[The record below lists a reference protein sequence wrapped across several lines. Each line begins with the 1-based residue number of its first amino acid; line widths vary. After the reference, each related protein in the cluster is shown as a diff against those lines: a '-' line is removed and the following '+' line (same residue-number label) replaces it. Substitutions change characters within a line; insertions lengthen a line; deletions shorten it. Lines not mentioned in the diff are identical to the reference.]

1 MPRGNI
7 DGTSICHTYIQCFQ
21 HTIGT
26 PFISKRKCIITLVK
40 LHIAV
45 PILLYLTRFQK
56 TRMRLCL
63 QSCLNVSPP
72 ISNPISIHVFGRTKI
87 HLTALRHRATTPTH
101 QVVLITTITRAA
113 CGSGL
118 HPRSCGNPL
127 LRDDVVLPP
136 SLAPSSYTWCD
147 VMQPHSRVGRIITKT
162 HSVA

>member
-1 MPRGNI
+1 MFSTHNR
-7 DGTSICHTYIQCFQ
+7 D
-21 HTIGT
+21 TIRLQKEMHNHFSKIAYRS
-26 PFISKRKCIITLVK
+26 PDFIIPHSLSENKNEALFIVLSKR
-40 LHIAV
+40 
-45 PILLYLTRFQK
+45 F
-56 TRMRLCL
+56 
-63 QSCLNVSPP
+63 PP